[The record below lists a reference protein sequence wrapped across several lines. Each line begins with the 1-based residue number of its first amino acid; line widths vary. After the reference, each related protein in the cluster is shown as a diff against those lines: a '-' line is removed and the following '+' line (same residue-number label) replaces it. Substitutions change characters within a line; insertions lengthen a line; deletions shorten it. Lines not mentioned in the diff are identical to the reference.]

1 MFEAHTGF
9 HSRYVPELPKIS
21 FSIFVCMLMP
31 KIQAFG
37 LIWERS
43 RRTRPGTLCGLVQ
56 VQMPSSTNPYRPLM
70 KTKWHPRDERILPR
84 LHFGKLDDNEK
95 HQPRL
100 AGGGINTEH
109 RAHG

>member
-1 MFEAHTGF
+1 
-9 HSRYVPELPKIS
+9 
-21 FSIFVCMLMP
+21 MLMP

-95 HQPRL
+95 YDSPLVNKARG
-100 AGGGINTEH
+100 APVEDWVTDINPLYSK
-109 RAHG
+109 GN